1 MVYRSLFDG
10 QEDDDDSSYTPEEL
24 PELRRNAQQRL
35 HLWAKRLIISGL
47 ALFLSCSAVVPF
59 SYGHSL
65 HAYWD
70 TFGTYLLFPSLALLF
85 PFVMRVTLTFIA
97 WIFLRNWQ
105 KKIAAANQGDSAE

>member
-35 HLWAKRLIISGL
+35 HLWAKRLIISV
-47 ALFLSCSAVVPF
+47 ALFLSCSPVVPF

-70 TFGTYLLFPSLALLF
+70 TFGTYLLFLSLALLF
-85 PFVMRVTLTFIA
+85 PFVMCVTLTFIA